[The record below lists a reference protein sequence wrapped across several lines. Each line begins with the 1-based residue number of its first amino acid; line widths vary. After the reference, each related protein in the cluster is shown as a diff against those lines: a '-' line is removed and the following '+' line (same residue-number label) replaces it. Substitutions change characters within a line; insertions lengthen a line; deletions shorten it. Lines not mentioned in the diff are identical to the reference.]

1 MYEENKKKPVFQ
13 TMRTYLDCYPCF
25 LRQALEAARRLEAD
39 EPTQKLLLDRVLD
52 LLGHIELSFTP
63 PQIGDRVHRLVKSVL
78 GDSDP
83 YRSYKEAATR
93 EALELYPGLKALVAD
108 ADDPLETAVR
118 LSIAGNIIDAGP
130 DHRYELGPTVQRVLC
145 QPFAVEYLDVLR
157 EKLSRTPRLLF
168 LADNAAE
175 TVFDRLLIE
184 SLEVPVIYAV
194 KGGPIL
200 NDATLQDARAAGI
213 ERVAELLSTGSDAPG
228 TILEQ
233 CSEEF
238 RAVYGESE
246 LVIAKGQANYETLS
260 EEGSRVF
267 FLLQA
272 KCPVIAR
279 DLGVAIGGI
288 VAAHG
293 GRGR

>member
-1 MYEENKKKPVFQ
+1 
-13 TMRTYLDCYPCF
+13 MRTYLDCYPCF

-52 LLGHIELSFTP
+52 LLEHSELSSTP
-63 PQIGDRVHRLVKSVL
+63 PQIGDRIHRLVRSVL
-78 GDSDP
+78 GNSDP
-83 YRSYKEAATR
+83 YRSYKEEATR
-93 EALELYPGLKALVAD
+93 QALELYPSLKELLAD
-108 ADDPLETAVR
+108 ADNPLETAVR

-130 DHRYELGPTVQRVLC
+130 DRRYELRPTVQQVLC
-145 QPFAVEYLDVLR
+145 QPFALESLEVLR
-157 EKLSRTPRLLF
+157 AKLARAPRLLF

-194 KGGPIL
+194 KGGPIV
-200 NDATLQDARAAGI
+200 NDATMQDARAAGI
-213 ERVAELLSTGSDAPG
+213 DRVAELISTGSDALG

-238 RAVYGESE
+238 HALYRESE

-260 EEGSRVF
+260 EEGSKVF

-293 GRGR
+293 GRRL

>member
-1 MYEENKKKPVFQ
+1 
-13 TMRTYLDCYPCF
+13 MRTYLDCYPCF

-52 LLGHIELSFTP
+52 LLQHIELSSTP
-63 PQIGDRVHRLVKSVL
+63 PQIGDRIHRLVRSVL
-78 GDSDP
+78 GNSDP
-83 YRSYKEAATR
+83 YRGYKEEATR
-93 EALELYPGLKALVAD
+93 QALELYPSLKELLAD
-108 ADDPLETAVR
+108 ADDQLETAVR

-130 DHRYELGPTVQRVLC
+130 DRRYELRPTVQQVLC
-145 QPFAVEYLDVLR
+145 QPFALESLEVLR
-157 EKLSRTPRLLF
+157 AKLARAPRLLF

-194 KGGPIL
+194 KGGPIV
-200 NDATLQDARAAGI
+200 NDATMQDARAAGI
-213 ERVAELLSTGSDAPG
+213 DLVAELVSTGSDALG

-238 RAVYGESE
+238 QALYRESE

-260 EEGSRVF
+260 EEGSKVF

-279 DLGVAIGGI
+279 DLGIAIGGI

-293 GRGR
+293 GRRL